1 MRSPGCHGI
10 GFRSGVPTIDSIM
23 GAVVRSGLLGGIL
36 SAGWFNRVVW
46 FIEAVDEER
55 QTW

>member
-23 GAVVRSGLLGGIL
+23 GAVVRSGLLGFIL